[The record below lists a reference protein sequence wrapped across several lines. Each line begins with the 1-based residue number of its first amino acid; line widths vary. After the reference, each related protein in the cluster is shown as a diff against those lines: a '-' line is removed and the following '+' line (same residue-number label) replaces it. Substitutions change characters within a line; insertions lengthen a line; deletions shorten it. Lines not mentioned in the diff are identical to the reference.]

1 MTTQVEVPWEE
12 LYGNLRGFVG
22 RRVSNPA
29 DVDDLVQA
37 VMVRVLKGLG
47 TLRDSER
54 LHPWVYRTARNVIID
69 HYRTVASRREVTAAA
84 HGRRDDEVSSQPIT
98 EEDEDV
104 ALQELAACLA
114 PMLRQ
119 LDPPYQEAVTLTELR
134 GVTQAEA
141 AKRAGISF
149 SGMKSRVQRA
159 RKRLRT
165 VLEECC
171 RIQLDRRG
179 GIIGYEPRQ
188 PDACSCRT
196 CSSEPEPHEQGR
208 IHRAFVPPSNR

>member
-1 MTTQVEVPWEE
+1 MTTQVDVPWEE

-22 RRVSNPA
+22 RRVRNSA
-29 DVDDLVQA
+29 DIDDLVQA
-37 VMVRVLKGLG
+37 VMLRLLKGLG

-69 HYRTVASRREVTAAA
+69 YYRAVASRREVTAATD
-84 HGRRDDEVSSQPIT
+84 GRRDDEDSSQPIA
-98 EEDEDV
+98 EEDERV
-104 ALQELAACLA
+104 ALQELATCLA

-159 RKRLRT
+159 RKRLRM

-179 GIIGYEPRQ
+179 GIIGYEPRR
-188 PDACSCRT
+188 PDSCT
-196 CSSEPEPHEQGR
+196 CSPCSPEP
-208 IHRAFVPPSNR
+208 

>member
-37 VMVRVLKGLG
+37 VMVRLLKGLG
-47 TLRDSER
+47 SLRDSER

-69 HYRTVASRREVTAAA
+69 HYRAVASRREVAAA
-84 HGRRDDEVSSQPIT
+84 DEGSRDDEVGAQPIS
-98 EEDEDV
+98 EENEDV

-119 LDPPYQEAVTLTELR
+119 LDPPYQQAVTLTDLR

-159 RKRLRT
+159 RKRLKT

-171 RIQLDRRG
+171 RIELDRRG
-179 GIIGYEPRQ
+179 GIIEYEPRQ
-188 PDACSCRT
+188 PGSCSCRT
-196 CSSEPEPHEQGR
+196 CSAEAEHQEHGR
-208 IHRAFVPPSNR
+208 THGAFVPPSNR

>member
-12 LYGNLRGFVG
+12 IYGNLRGFVG
-22 RRVSNPA
+22 RRVRNSA

-37 VMVRVLKGLG
+37 VMVRLLKGLG

-54 LHPWVYRTARNVIID
+54 LHPWIYRTARNVIID
-69 HYRTVASRREVTAAA
+69 HYRAVASQRELPVVAD
-84 HGRRDDEVSSQPIT
+84 GPCDDEDSSQRIA
-98 EEDEDV
+98 EEDEGV

-159 RKRLRT
+159 RKNLRT

-179 GIIGYEPRQ
+179 GIIGYEPRR
-188 PDACSCRT
+188 PDSCTCGRCS
-196 CSSEPEPHEQGR
+196 P
-208 IHRAFVPPSNR
+208 